1 MYCTEKLC
9 LTGLLVTNSLKENL
23 VGGSNVMLIFS
34 GIQLILHS
42 GIHSYITTGNNW
54 FLSKGVVIS

>member
-1 MYCTEKLC
+1 
-9 LTGLLVTNSLKENL
+9 
-23 VGGSNVMLIFS
+23 MLIFS